1 MSTIAQRF
9 AENTEAL
16 NTLTLAV
23 QSAIA
28 TSSSVGGRPVDLTGL
43 VDGVLLQYQAAG
55 NKWVVITPDTL
66 KLALDLPAN
75 FAVDLTGVADGYTLA
90 WDAAQSRFEPIPP
103 LGNTGGGTAV
113 AANIASI
120 RVANGVTKTVSL
132 GIVDTTSQVQSGGA
146 STVPKAQIPVLTSDI
161 SGSPIL
167 VGSGGSVLSSGS
179 VHAPSPGSWM
189 AFDGNPETAIRFGP
203 TTPNSLNSIGA
214 SSPAWLVAS
223 FPSSIR
229 ITSYSVQVGSGTV
242 SGTTKTVPAA
252 PITFNLQ
259 GKDGTLANFQ
269 DDASW
274 TTVDSQTLT
283 NNDWGPFETKVFNLS
298 TAQTYRHWR
307 LRVTQTNLA
316 PFWNVSWGFP
326 APVISS
332 FQLFGGASATGNVTA
347 SVTAGPQRAVY
358 ESRIFAVA
366 ADDDRVIAT
375 VGNDEGSDRI
385 FAISANSKA
394 ITQDFALSG
403 GTLYRVQYNILSPNN
418 AFLYSSATE
427 VSGRIAVQANENR
440 AYVAAGSQI
449 LEVAIDAQTT
459 TAIDLPS
466 ADVQG
471 LVVVGGKLYA
481 VDQTGNRV
489 IVIDRAT
496 RTQITT
502 ITVGTS
508 PIDIA
513 FDSGQQTLFVTNSGS
528 NNVTLISSV
537 TDTPIT
543 TVAVGSFPVGVRTD
557 STTGRAVIANR
568 DSGNVTILNTISGA
582 AVGSVAIGTTA
593 RPVSVAIDSANG
605 RAFVACE
612 GYHQLVAI
620 RLSDNQQVARIPVAP
635 EPISATFVAATSE
648 VYVASRDGAISVVKS
663 LAG

>member
-1 MSTIAQRF
+1 MPSTIAQRF

-132 GIVDTTSQVQSGGA
+132 GIVDTTSQVQDTGA

-167 VGSGGSVLSSGS
+167 VGSRGNAINYIRPDRIPLSLQSTWQIFDQNIDTAVGLFPDTSGL
-179 VHAPSPGSWM
+179 P
-189 AFDGNPETAIRFGP
+189 FDPATN
-203 TTPNSLNSIGA
+203 
-214 SSPAWLVAS
+214 PAWLIVSLAAS
-223 FPSSIR
+223 TR
-229 ITSYSVQVGSGTV
+229 VTAYSVQVATNNFPV
-242 SGTTKTVPAA
+242 NWT
-252 PITFNLQ
+252 LQ
-259 GKDGTLANFQ
+259 GKDGLLANFQ
-269 DDASW
+269 DDAGW
-274 TTVDSQTLT
+274 TTVDTQSIAISGGNAWRSYESRT
-283 NNDWGPFETKVFNLS
+283 FNLS

-307 LRVTQTNLA
+307 LRITNVTGNG
-316 PFWNVSWGFP
+316 GFP
-326 APVISS
+326 LIAG

-358 ESRIFAVA
+358 ESRVFAVA
-366 ADDDRVIAT
+366 ADDNRVICS
-375 VGNDEGSDRI
+375 VGSDEGSDRI
-385 FAISANSKA
+385 FAIDAASKA
-394 ITQDFALSG
+394 ITTDFALTG
-403 GTLYRVQYNILSPNN
+403 GSIYQVQYNLLAPNN
-418 AFLYSSATE
+418 AFLYSTATE
-427 VSGRIAVQANENR
+427 ASGRIAVQAAENR

-459 TAIDLPS
+459 TAINLPGS
-466 ADVQG
+466 FIQG
-471 LVVVGGKLYA
+471 LAVVGGKLYA

-496 RTQITT
+496 RTQTT
-502 ITVGTS
+502 TVMVGSS
-508 PIDIA
+508 PIGIA
-513 FDSGQQTLFVTNSGS
+513 YDSGQQTLFVTNSGS

-543 TVAVGSFPVGVRTD
+543 TVAVGSFPIEVGVD
-557 STTGRAVIANR
+557 SVLGRAVVACR
-568 DSGNVTILNTISGA
+568 DSGNVTILSTISGA
-582 AVGSVAIGTTA
+582 AVGSVAVGTTA

-620 RLSDNQQVARIPVAP
+620 RLSDNQRVARIPVAP

>member
-1 MSTIAQRF
+1 MPSTIAQRF

-103 LGNTGGGTAV
+103 LGNTGGGAAV

-120 RVANGVTKTVSL
+120 QVASGVTKTVSL
-132 GIVDTTSQVQSGGA
+132 GIVDTTSQVQDAGA
-146 STVPKAQIPVLTSDI
+146 STVPKPLIPVLTSDI
-161 SGSPIL
+161 SASPIL
-167 VGSGGSVLSSGS
+167 VGSRDRAYNVIKPDRIPYSDQSTWQIFDQSIDTAVVLSPFSSTPTSYPTWVIVSFGS
-179 VHAPSPGSWM
+179 
-189 AFDGNPETAIRFGP
+189 P
-203 TTPNSLNSIGA
+203 TR
-214 SSPAWLVAS
+214 V
-223 FPSSIR
+223 
-229 ITSYSVQVGSGTV
+229 TSYSVQVAIGTYP
-242 SGTTKTVPAA
+242 TNWT
-252 PITFNLQ
+252 LQ

-269 DDASW
+269 DDSGW
-274 TTVDSQTLT
+274 TTVDTQSIAVSGG
-283 NNDWGPFETKVFNLS
+283 NAWKSYETKVFALS

-307 LRVTQTNLA
+307 FRITGTSDTLYVH
-316 PFWNVSWGFP
+316 
-326 APVISS
+326 PVIAG
-332 FQLFGGASATGNVTA
+332 FQLFGGASATGSVTA
-347 SVTAGPQRAVY
+347 SVAAGPQRAVY
-358 ESRIFAVA
+358 ESRVFAVA

-375 VGNDEGSDRI
+375 VGSDEGSDRI
-385 FAISANSKA
+385 FAIDSTSKA
-394 ITQDFALSG
+394 ITQDFSLSG
-403 GTLYRVQYNILSPNN
+403 GSIYQVQYNLLAPNN
-418 AFLYSSATE
+418 AFLYSTATE
-427 VSGRIAVQANENR
+427 ASGRVAVQASENR

-459 TAIDLPS
+459 TVIDVGGTS
-466 ADVQG
+466 FIEG
-471 LVVVGGKLYA
+471 LAVVGGKLYA
-481 VDQTGNRV
+481 VDRANNRV
-489 IVIDRAT
+489 AVIDRAT
-496 RTQITT
+496 RTQTT
-502 ITVGTS
+502 TVTVGSS
-508 PIDIA
+508 PIGID
-513 FDSGQQTLFVTNSGS
+513 FDSVQQTLFVANSGS

-543 TVAVGSFPVGVRTD
+543 TVAVGSFPIGVGVD
-557 STTGRAVIANR
+557 SVLGRAVVANR
-568 DSGNVTILNTISGA
+568 GSGNVTILNTISGA

-620 RLSDNQQVARIPVAP
+620 RLSDNQRVARIPVAP